1 MAVIG
6 PGPRTAQAQAELAS
20 SVSTHVR
27 VPKTAELVA
36 RHLRRQ
42 IVRGELNEG
51 DALPPESTLLETFG
65 VSRPTLREAY
75 RVLESERL
83 LSVRRGSRGGARV
96 HVPKDSVAARY
107 AGLVLEHRGTTLADV
122 YETRA
127 VLEPP
132 CAEMLAASA
141 TAEDIKRLAL
151 AIDDAEACARVDPAM
166 AVHKQTDFHGLLVE
180 LAGNQTLRVMHG
192 MVQHIIDQ
200 ATLTRVRRHVEPS
213 EAREAQHS
221 GARAHRRF
229 LELVEARDAA
239 GARRVWETHVR
250 ETTKYLLADPGAR
263 TVLDLLD

>member
-1 MAVIG
+1 MAVMEPSRHAG
-6 PGPRTAQAQAELAS
+6 RVNSAAPG
-20 SVSTHVR
+20 STQVR

-36 RHLRRQ
+36 GHLRRQ
-42 IVRGELNEG
+42 IVRGDLGEG
-51 DALPPESTLLETFG
+51 DALPPESALLETFG

-96 HVPKDSVAARY
+96 HIPKDSVAARY

-132 CAEMLAASA
+132 CAEMLAA
-141 TAEDIKRLAL
+141 TANADDIRRLAA
-151 AIDDAEACARVDPAM
+151 AIDEAEASAAVDPAM
-166 AVHKQTDFHGLLVE
+166 AVHKQTDFHGLVVE
-180 LAGNQTLRVMHG
+180 LAGNQTLRVLHG
-192 MVQHIIDQ
+192 MVQHIIDT

-213 EAREAQHS
+213 DAREAQHS
-221 GARAHRRF
+221 GSRAHQRF
-229 LELVEARDAA
+229 LDMVEAGDTA

-263 TVLDLLD
+263 TVLELLE